1 MLPHIAEK
9 ILNHTMQGVMA
20 VYNRADYEA
29 ERMAAMQRWADEP
42 DRILGRDQLTARMD
56 RF

>member
-29 ERMAAMQRWADEP
+29 ERMAAMQRWADEL